1 MGERTRKVM
10 ERVQARG
17 FDPRLSGVRASYRFD
32 IEGGSSYHVE
42 VDDGVVL
49 VEESGEPAGCVITST
64 EDDFVAIVNGQRNLF
79 TAFLQGRLQ
88 IDGDLGLARLL
99 HGVLPPP
106 RARDDGLGSKENER

>member
-32 IEGGSSYHVE
+32 IEEGGSYHVE
-42 VDDGVVL
+42 VDDGMVV
-49 VEESGEPAGCVITST
+49 VKESAEPASCVITST
-64 EDDFVAIVNGQRNLF
+64 EDDFVAIMSGQRNLV
-79 TAFLQGRLQ
+79 TAFLQGRLK

-99 HGVLPPP
+99 HGVLPSSE
-106 RARDDGLGSKENER
+106 RGSGTRSEGG